1 MCAMRLR
8 RSVSS
13 MGLGRAAT
21 ALDGRY
27 RTRRI
32 KAGQCLIAVV
42 SIATAQMVT
51 AQAQCIPGTSQNFG
65 PTGSLQ
71 TYNVPVGANAVYIE
85 ANGAAGGSSGEVDPA
100 FAPGT
105 GAHIAAITPLSGVAT
120 LNVVVGQRGQFGL
133 NRGAG
138 GGGGSFVYTPTDA
151 LLVAAGG
158 GGGAGTSD
166 AGQDAQ
172 LGQNGGS
179 ADPPYGGAGGTAG
192 NGGAGGSINM
202 AGGGGGGFLSAG
214 LDGPPAQSGLGGHR
228 ISSPGD
234 AAGGLVGGGYGGG
247 GGGGGIGGGGGGG
260 YSGGGGGYGE
270 GRDGGGGGG
279 SFVAANGTT
288 LAAAI
293 IDGPADGSVTI
304 CATDAR
310 PVPTLSQW
318 GVAALALMLSLFGVR
333 QLSRRG

>member
-1 MCAMRLR
+1 MCAMHLS

-21 ALDGRY
+21 GLDGRY
-27 RTRRI
+27 RNRRI

-42 SIATAQMVT
+42 SIATSQMLA
-51 AQAQCIPGTSQNFG
+51 AQAQCIPGTSQSFA

-85 ANGAAGGSSGEVDPA
+85 ANGAAGGSSGDDPGY
-100 FAPGT
+100 APGA

-120 LNVVVGQRGQFGL
+120 LNVVVGLSGQPSL
-133 NRGAG
+133 QSGAG
-138 GGGGSFVYTPTDA
+138 GGGGSFVYTPTNA

-158 GGGAGTSD
+158 GGGAGATD
-166 AGQDAQ
+166 AGHDAQ

-179 ADPPYGGAGGTAG
+179 ADPPDGGAGGTTG
-192 NGGAGGSINM
+192 NGGGGGSINM

-247 GGGGGIGGGGGGG
+247 GGGGGVGGGGGGG

-304 CATDAR
+304 CATVSR

-318 GVAALALMLSLFGVR
+318 GVAALALMLSLIGVR